1 MKKSLIILLAMVLA
15 MLVLCGCSEEPVV
28 ETQPTDTEPVILET
42 EAETEPTLPFPFTS
56 EQFLKINGCL
66 NYAPTAK
73 CVGVK
78 DDGQFLAVKDPDG
91 QVEVMQGGCTDGEFF
106 YFAIEGSNLKI
117 GETIHSKAHK
127 IFKVDG
133 KTWETVAISE
143 LLPLDHA
150 NSMCYNGKLDM
161 LLVANCNDVNTK
173 DDLDNTKA
181 VTFIDPNTLEIVDV
195 KYLDF
200 SINAIDYNETYDLY
214 VIGIKGSSA
223 AFAILDSNFQ
233 ELAYCEGHNLGLAAQ
248 DVGCDD
254 DYIFV
259 SNSGVGTAM
268 AGTEI
273 VKVYDWDGEYQGVFR
288 VGNVSENEAVF
299 SWDGKYYITFF
310 TNPGGRLYELAMDTS
325 LLED

>member
-1 MKKSLIILLAMVLA
+1 MKKSLIILLAMLMA
-15 MLVLCGCSEEPVV
+15 MLLLCGCTEEPPV
-28 ETQPTDTEPVILET
+28 ETQPTETEPVLQET
-42 EAETEPTLPFPFTS
+42 EPEPTLPFPFTS
-56 EQFLKINGCL
+56 EQFLRINNCL

-91 QVEVMQGGCTDGEFF
+91 QVEVMQGGCADENYF

-117 GETIHSKAHK
+117 GETMYSKAHK
-127 IFKVDG
+127 IFKVDA

-150 NSMCYNGKLDM
+150 NSMCYNGKLNM
-161 LLVANCNDVNTK
+161 LLVANCNDINTK
-173 DDLDNTKA
+173 DELNNSKA
-181 VTFIDPNTLEIVDV
+181 ITFIDPDTLEIVDV
-195 KYLDF
+195 KYIDF
-200 SINAIDYNETYDLY
+200 AINAIDYNETYDLY
-214 VIGIKGSSA
+214 VVGIKGSSA
-223 AFAILDSNFQ
+223 AFAILDADFR

-254 DYIFV
+254 NYIFV
-259 SNSGVGTAM
+259 GNSGVGTAM

-273 VKVYDWDGEYQGVFR
+273 VKIYDWDGEYKGVFK
-288 VGNVSENEAVF
+288 VGNVSEQEAVF
-299 SWDGKYYITFF
+299 SLNGKYYITFF